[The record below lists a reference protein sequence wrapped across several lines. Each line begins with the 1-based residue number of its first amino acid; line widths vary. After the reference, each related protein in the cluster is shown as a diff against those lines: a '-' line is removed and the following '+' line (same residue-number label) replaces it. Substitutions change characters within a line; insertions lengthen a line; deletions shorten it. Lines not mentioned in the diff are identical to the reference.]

1 MTELLVALGLIAGV
15 VAAHELGFWL
25 GSLIRSAD
33 EPFDRQIALVRT
45 STAALVAFLIGFAF
59 SGAASRFIERL
70 DIVVKEANALGTAYL
85 RADAIAEP
93 QRGELKAA
101 LREYTADRV
110 QLLSGEKRDQIEPLL
125 AKVSGLHERM
135 WRPAIRAT
143 QDNAPLMAVVLP
155 PINEVIDA
163 SRYGEKTLAP
173 SAHGGAFGDGGN
185 RRWPAGLR
193 QWSSG
198 APVFSARL
206 RLRGGSCGR
215 SVDDYRPGL
224 SWHRHYWVEQSQS
237 RGNLSCYEVSV
248 MAWCKP
254 RPNTK
259 LVINLQT
266 ANLLD
271 LAVPP
276 TFSPAP
282 ITVNPAD
289 KGALRLCTSD
299 ATVAFTGPGPSSPL
313 AGIGG
318 MSPSPAG
325 SSKRGDYP

>member
-1 MTELLVALGLIAGV
+1 LGLIAGV

-110 QLLSGEKRDQIEPLL
+110 KLLSGEKRDQIEPLL

-155 PINEVIDA
+155 PINEVIDLHSTHLA
-163 SRYGEKTLAP
+163 MARRHLPLPLMAALLGTAAIGVGLLGFGNGRLGRRFSLLDSVYGAVLAVALWMTIDLDYPGIGIIGLNNRSLVETLA
-173 SAHGGAFGDGGN
+173 A
-185 RRWPAGLR
+185 
-193 QWSSG
+193 
-198 APVFSARL
+198 
-206 RLRGGSCGR
+206 
-215 SVDDYRPGL
+215 
-224 SWHRHYWVEQSQS
+224 
-237 RGNLSCYEVSV
+237 
-248 MAWCKP
+248 MK
-254 RPNTK
+254 
-259 LVINLQT
+259 
-266 ANLLD
+266 
-271 LAVPP
+271 
-276 TFSPAP
+276 
-282 ITVNPAD
+282 
-289 KGALRLCTSD
+289 
-299 ATVAFTGPGPSSPL
+299 
-313 AGIGG
+313 
-318 MSPSPAG
+318 
-325 SSKRGDYP
+325 